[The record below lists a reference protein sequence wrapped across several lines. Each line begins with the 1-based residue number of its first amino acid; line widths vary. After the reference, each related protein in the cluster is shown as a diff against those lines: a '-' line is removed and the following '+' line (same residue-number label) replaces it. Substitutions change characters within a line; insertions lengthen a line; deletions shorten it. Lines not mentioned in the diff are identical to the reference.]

1 MAENI
6 KVNFMISEDSK
17 KNIDLA
23 KISEKMTASAIIDKL
38 LKFDNESI
46 DLLVSIYKH
55 QNEDKINNYNYLILR
70 NGSALVFKE
79 ETVRKIL
86 DSDITN
92 MSLNDAKNL
101 GISNMMKKKENKENE
116 KDIEKDINEIKS
128 AILYLNKRI
137 EALEKEED

>member
-23 KISEKMTASAIIDKL
+23 KISEKMTASAIVDKL

-55 QNEDKINNYNYLILR
+55 QNKNIINNYNYLTLS

-86 DSDITN
+86 DSDITS
-92 MSLNDAKNL
+92 MSLAAAKDL
-101 GISNMMKKKENKENE
+101 GISNMMKKKENK
-116 KDIEKDINEIKS
+116 DIDKDINQIKS

-137 EALEKEED
+137 EALEKIEKKED

>member
-1 MAENI
+1 
-6 KVNFMISEDSK
+6 MISEDSK

-101 GISNMMKKKENKENE
+101 GISNMMKKKENE

-137 EALEKEED
+137 EALEKIEKKED